1 MLNID
6 KNIVNYV
13 IITKRKLLKLVSFY
27 LQLSMK
33 I

>member
-13 IITKRKLLKLVSFY
+13 IITNRKLLKLVSFY